1 LHSQSNSQTLA
12 EIASLGIGKCLIIK
26 SNIMFKIN
34 FNESLNGSK
43 NRIVEL
49 QKVLEQIKKGFW
61 KKQIEDIQYHLK
73 NGDIEQ
79 VKELKGKLPAFTIS
93 ATYSGKR
100 NKENVEKH
108 SGLLHLDY
116 DKLDN
121 IQDIKSKII
130 SNPYTYAAF
139 VSPSGK
145 GLKVLVKCDNEL
157 VTHTAAFNS
166 LRSYYDGLL
175 CVDSDKSI
183 KDILR
188 LCFVSYD
195 SDLYLNENSK
205 VFNYQSRPNNE
216 KNSQKDLEEVWK
228 FTSKKEEFYEGN
240 RNNFVYRFGCNA
252 NRSGLNISDAINYAY
267 SFSDN
272 EFNKDEI
279 EQTITSAYKN
289 NANERG
295 SFAKSAKP
303 AKLQENS
310 PLIPE
315 FIYDTLPLTLK
326 EACNVFNGRERDV
339 FFTSA
344 LSVISGGLHN
354 VSGLYANDKV
364 FPNLF
369 SIIIAPPASGKG
381 VMKYSKQLGD
391 CYHDFLLNQ
400 SREDFKEYKKE
411 KRVFDLKV
419 KKAKTDQAIEALI
432 EPEEPK
438 AKMFFIPGDT
448 SSSRIIK
455 HLEDNE
461 GMGCICET
469 EADALTNALK
479 QEWGGFS
486 NIIRKGFQAEVIS
499 QSRKTNLEY
508 TEIKQPKFSLALTG
522 TPNQLDLLMTSVQD
536 GLFSRC
542 LFYSFS
548 VEPIWKTTYTSGLI
562 RSNEEIFEDYSAG
575 LCDKFKSNTNQKFS
589 MTKEQGLKLD
599 KTFEELLRH
608 NTALYDENIT
618 GIVYRLGLMC
628 FKIAM
633 TLSAIRFDNKEI
645 TCSNDDFD
653 TAMCLVKDVY
663 LIHGTNMLNRLTKNS
678 KRLNATQRALYN
690 WIETKDTFKRTEIL
704 EKAKVLGIKD
714 RTLSDILKRF
724 IDFELIEKVSF
735 GVYIRR

>member
-1 LHSQSNSQTLA
+1 MDS
-12 EIASLGIGKCLIIK
+12 
-26 SNIMFKIN
+26 F
-34 FNESLNGSK
+34 NGS
-43 NRIVEL
+43 NMRTVEV
-49 QKVLEQIKKGFW
+49 QKILEEIKKGFW
-61 KKQIEDIQYHLK
+61 EKQIKEIQHHFT
-73 NGDIEQ
+73 NGDID
-79 VKELKGKLPAFTIS
+79 KANDLKKKLPCFTIS
-93 ATYSGKR
+93 ATFNKR
-100 NKENVEKH
+100 RKPSNID
-108 SGLLHLDY
+108 SYTGLLHLDY
-116 DKLDN
+116 DKLN
-121 IQDIKSKII
+121 NAQKVKAQVLKM
-130 SNPYTYAAF
+130 PFTYAAF
-139 VSPSGK
+139 ISPSGK
-145 GLKVLVKCDNEL
+145 GVKVIVKCDSNL
-157 VTHTAAFNS
+157 NTHGEVFNS
-166 LRSYYDGLL
+166 LKDYYDGELSTE
-175 CVDSDKSI
+175 SDGAV
-183 KDILR
+183 KDVPR

-195 SDLYLNENSK
+195 PDLYLNENAEI
-205 VFNYQSRPNNE
+205 FMNQSHQNN
-216 KNSQKDLEEVWK
+216 KTKTQKDLDWVWD
-228 FTSKKEEFYEGN
+228 FTANKKEFVEGN
-240 RNNFVYRFGCNA
+240 RNGFIHLYACNA
-252 NRSGLNISDAINYAY
+252 NRYDFEMNDVINYAY
-267 SFSDN
+267 SYSDN
-272 EFNKDEI
+272 TLPKEEI
-279 EQTITSAYKN
+279 ERTIKSAYN
-289 NANERG
+289 NNVNEKG
-295 SFAKSAKP
+295 SVPQP
-303 AKLQENS
+303 AKLAQPAIIQSDIRHKITS
-310 PLIPE
+310 PYIPDY
-315 FIYDTLPLTLK
+315 IYDVLPPTLK
-326 EACNVFNGRERDV
+326 EACNVFEGRERDV

-344 LSVISGGLHN
+344 LSIISGGLHN

-400 SREDFKEYKKE
+400 SRDDFKDYKKE
-411 KRVFDLKV
+411 KRIFDLKV

-448 SSSRIIK
+448 SSSMIIK

-508 TEIKQPKFSLALTG
+508 SEIKQPKFSLALTG

-542 LFYSFS
+542 LFYSFN
-548 VEPIWKTTYTSGLI
+548 VEPKWKTTYTSGLI
-562 RSNEEIFEDYSAG
+562 KSNEEIFEDYSAD
-575 LCDKFKSNTNQKFS
+575 LCNKFKSNTTQKFS
-589 MTKEQGLKLD
+589 MTKEQGHKLD
-599 KTFEELLRH
+599 NTFEELLRH

-633 TLSAIRFDNKEI
+633 TLSAIRFDNTEI
-645 TCSNDDFD
+645 TCSDDDFD

-663 LIHGTNMLNRLTKNS
+663 LIHGTDMLNRLTKNS
-678 KRLNATQRALYN
+678 KRLNTTQTNLYN
-690 WIETKDTFKRTEIL
+690 WIETKATFKRAEIL
-704 EKAKVLGIKD
+704 EEAKALGIKD

-735 GVYIRR
+735 GVYRRR

>member
-1 LHSQSNSQTLA
+1 
-12 EIASLGIGKCLIIK
+12 
-26 SNIMFKIN
+26 MFKIN
-34 FNESLNGSK
+34 FNESLNGSN

-49 QKVLEQIKKGFW
+49 QKVLEEIKKGFW

-79 VKELKGKLPAFTIS
+79 AKELKGKLPAFTIS

-100 NKENVEKH
+100 NKENVETY

-157 VTHTAAFNS
+157 GTHTAAFNS

-175 CVDSDKSI
+175 CVDSDKSVR
-183 KDILR
+183 DVLR

-205 VFNYQSRPNNE
+205 VFNYQSLLNNE
-216 KNSQKDLEEVWK
+216 KNSQRDLEEVWN

-240 RNNFVYRFGCNA
+240 RNNFVYLFGCNA

-279 EQTITSAYKN
+279 EQSITSAYKN
-289 NANERG
+289 NVNEKG
-295 SFAKSAKP
+295 SATKP
-303 AKLQENS
+303 TIS
-310 PLIPE
+310 PKETPQKIESPFIPE
-315 FIYDTLPLTLK
+315 NIYDVLPPSLK
-326 EACNVFNGRERDV
+326 EACNTFKGRERDV

-354 VSGLYANDKV
+354 VSGLYANDIA

-381 VMKYSKQLGD
+381 VMKYSRQLGD
-391 CYHDFLLNQ
+391 CYHDFKLNQ
-400 SREDFKEYKKE
+400 SREDLKEYKKE
-411 KRVFDLKV
+411 KRKFELKV
-419 KKAKTDQAIEALI
+419 KKAKTNQAIDALI

-438 AKMFFIPGDT
+438 RNVFFIPGDT
-448 SSSRIIK
+448 SLAMIVK

-486 NIIRKGFQAEVIS
+486 NIIRKGFQAEIIS
-499 QSRKTNLEY
+499 QSRKTDLEY
-508 TEIKQPKFSLALTG
+508 SEIKEPKFSLALTG

-536 GLFSRC
+536 GLFSRF
-542 LFYSFS
+542 LFYSFNA
-548 VEPIWKTTYTSGLI
+548 VPVWRATYTSKI
-562 RSNEEIFEDYSAG
+562 NRSNKEIFEEYSAG
-575 LCDKFKSNTNQKFS
+575 FCDKFKSNITQKFA
-589 MTKEQGLKLD
+589 MTEEQGLKMDCIFTEIL
-599 KTFEELLRH
+599 EH
-608 NTALYDENIT
+608 NTALYDDNISGT
-618 GIVYRLGLMC
+618 VKRLGLMC
-628 FKIAM
+628 YKIAM
-633 TLSAIRFDNKEI
+633 TLSAIRSDDEEI
-645 TCSNDDFD
+645 ICSDDDFNS
-653 TAMCLVKDVY
+653 ALFLVKDVY
-663 LIHGTNMLNRLTKNS
+663 LIHGRNMLNRITKNS
-678 KRLNATQRALYN
+678 KSLNVKQTDLYN
-690 WIETKDTFKRTEIL
+690 WIKTKDILKRSEIL
-704 EKAKVLGIKD
+704 KQATLLGIKD
-714 RTLSDILKRF
+714 RSLSDILNRF
-724 IDFELIEKVSF
+724 ISLNLIEKVSH
-735 GVYIRR
+735 GVYKKR